1 MRPLVVILQIGFPLF
16 LIWVNSAATTVT
28 VTSLKS
34 TSNINGSASKHTETR
49 IWNFIRLQSLRHLMP
64 EPQSSAHLPAA
75 AAPDCSHQASNSWI
89 GTVRFTILSLQ
100 HGLEIV
106 LLVTTRESGSECGM
120 RVFLTSGLPSK
131 TPLIDGWRLVWVVSM
146 TTIFLFLGI
155 GKCVCMMM
163 HDGK

>member
-1 MRPLVVILQIGFPLF
+1 MRPLVVLLQIGFPLF
-16 LIWVNSAATTVT
+16 VIWVNSAGTTVT
-28 VTSLKS
+28 VSSLKT
-34 TSNINGSASKHTETR
+34 TSNIGSASKHNETR
-49 IWNFIRLQSLRHLMP
+49 SQNFIRLQSLQPLTS

-75 AAPDCSHQASNSWI
+75 AAHDCSHQASNSWI
-89 GTVRFTILSLQ
+89 GSVRFTILSLQ
-100 HGLEIV
+100 HGLDIF

-120 RVFLTSGLPSK
+120 RVFLTSSLPSK